1 MNKTD
6 NKEINKRVR
15 ELREMKKLTQ
25 KEFGENINVTREA
38 ISSIENGSNNLTE
51 RNLKSIC
58 DFYNVNEEWLRHGEG
73 AVFKKKI
80 DYKAKAKQME
90 LKQEMIKMILELE
103 EGDIE
108 EAYKALILLWD
119 KDYTRLTTEEEKELE
134 ESIKEIKNGE
144 YYTHEEMLKELKI
157 NEQWL
162 KK

>member
-80 DYKAKAKQME
+80 DYKAKAKQN
-90 LKQEMIKMILELE
+90 
-103 EGDIE
+103 
-108 EAYKALILLWD
+108 LWGYFACKIFD
-119 KDYTRLTTEEEKELE
+119 FYDYINVQHDGKNYRIHPSCIQIITE
-134 ESIKEIKNGE
+134 
-144 YYTHEEMLKELKI
+144 
-157 NEQWL
+157 
-162 KK
+162 